1 MEKAAFDI
9 NIFYTV
15 VNLLLF
21 AVSVIVGNNVQ
32 NKKSGYVANSLIF
45 TLFYSFILGLRY
57 KRGNDYIHYVEVF
70 KFDLEDKQ
78 VVFTWFND
86 VLETIGVGPYSCF
99 IVYAAVLCIC
109 FFVFLTDYKKYARW
123 MVPLFLISFIW
134 FEEFVIRQ
142 CFSWSFVFIFLKLL
156 SVLNRYQEQS
166 KVSKAVKIRIYIGL
180 IIVSYVIYGTHS
192 ANLFIVLVVLIFYV
206 INRIIPWKVAV
217 PIYIFATYFFS
228 TVFKG
233 DFISQ
238 YLLLIQGFDSKL
250 DGYANEGEKWFDTT
264 NDIGDVR
271 GGAIKLL
278 ETWGTVA
285 LIYFGHKVYEFHRNR
300 FYIMIYNTFVFGT
313 ILRHAF
319 FHLEILNRLGLILEI
334 LWFVPLSF
342 IAADYKTM
350 KLSKFE
356 TWFRIGLVWYVFE
369 YVKYIAFRSADR
381 MLFLWDM

>member
-32 NKKSGYVANSLIF
+32 NKKGGYVANSLIF
-45 TLFYSFILGLRY
+45 TLFYSLILGLRY

-142 CFSWSFVFIFLKLL
+142 CFSWSFVFIFHCL
-156 SVLNRYQEQS
+156 
-166 KVSKAVKIRIYIGL
+166 
-180 IIVSYVIYGTHS
+180 
-192 ANLFIVLVVLIFYV
+192 
-206 INRIIPWKVAV
+206 
-217 PIYIFATYFFS
+217 
-228 TVFKG
+228 
-233 DFISQ
+233 
-238 YLLLIQGFDSKL
+238 
-250 DGYANEGEKWFDTT
+250 
-264 NDIGDVR
+264 
-271 GGAIKLL
+271 
-278 ETWGTVA
+278 
-285 LIYFGHKVYEFHRNR
+285 
-300 FYIMIYNTFVFGT
+300 
-313 ILRHAF
+313 
-319 FHLEILNRLGLILEI
+319 
-334 LWFVPLSF
+334 
-342 IAADYKTM
+342 
-350 KLSKFE
+350 
-356 TWFRIGLVWYVFE
+356 
-369 YVKYIAFRSADR
+369 
-381 MLFLWDM
+381 